1 MAVDD
6 QERAR
11 IRAAGKAKGLTKAPV
26 DESAAFESG
35 REDMRD
41 CVANSTRL
49 FTKKAVLE
57 CGLKLRK

>member
-1 MAVDD
+1 MN

-26 DESAAFESG
+26 DESAAYESG
-35 REDMRD
+35 REDMRED